1 MARSLRYYG
10 PLYARLFRWFRNAPQ
25 IAASHYRRTPCA
37 AARLWSGHTLTHP
50 RGRGGFADTIVEVF
64 ALETY
69 GQDYRPRTTHT
80 VLDLG
85 ANVGIV
91 SAWLAL
97 QAPGIRVFAYEPFA
111 ENLAY
116 LRANVAPWPSITI
129 SPEAIGQPGR
139 GSMRTVG
146 SRSVDCQLGSE
157 THGDATVDVI
167 SLGEAIRRAGTVD
180 LLKMDI
186 EGSEAEAFADPV
198 PELSAVRCA
207 AIEWH
212 EHIRSGVLQLLK
224 QRLSPTHHI
233 VRIVEDDPRYG
244 MLYAVR
250 AESGI

>member
-1 MARSLRYYG
+1 MAPSLRYYA
-10 PLYARLFRWFRNAPQ
+10 PFYARLFGWFRNAPQ
-25 IAASHYRRTPCA
+25 IAAAHYRRTPCA

-50 RGRGGFADTIVEVF
+50 HGRGGFADTLVEVF

-69 GQDYRPRTTHT
+69 AQGYRPRTTHT

-85 ANVGIV
+85 AHVGIV

-111 ENLAY
+111 ENLTY

-129 SPEAIGQPGR
+129 SAEAIGQSGR
-139 GSMRTVG
+139 RSMTAVG
-146 SRSVDCQLGSE
+146 SRSVDHQLG
-157 THGDATVDVI
+157 TTTQGGATVDVI

-224 QRLSPTHHI
+224 DRLSPTHHI
-233 VRIVEDDPRYG
+233 TRIVDDDPRYG

-250 AESGI
+250 ADRGR

>member
-10 PLYARLFRWFRNAPQ
+10 PSYARLFGWFRNAPR
-25 IAASHYRRTPCA
+25 IATAHYRRQPCGT
-37 AARLWSGHTLTHP
+37 ARLWSGHTLTHP
-50 RGRGGFADTIVEVF
+50 LERAGFADMIVEVF
-64 ALETY
+64 AFETY
-69 GQDYRPRTTHT
+69 GQSYHPSTTHT

-85 ANVGIV
+85 ANVGVV

-111 ENLAY
+111 ENLTY
-116 LRANVAPWPSITI
+116 LRENVAPWPSITV
-129 SPEAIGQPGR
+129 SPEAIGRPGR
-139 GSMRTVG
+139 RSMTAA
-146 SRSVDCQLGSE
+146 SRSVDHQLGRE
-157 THGDATVDVI
+157 TDGDAAVDVI
-167 SLGEAIRRAGTVD
+167 SLGEAIRRAGRVD

-198 PELSAVRCA
+198 PEMSAVRCA

-224 QRLSPTHHI
+224 DRLTPTHHI
-233 VRIVEDDPRYG
+233 VRVVNDNSRYG

-250 AESGI
+250 AE